1 MSMVNDVMN
10 DMKNGMEKSVTSMK
24 AALQRV
30 RTGRASI
37 GILDGIMVDYYGTMT
52 PLKQLATLAVPEPR
66 LITIAPWD
74 KGAIAS
80 IEKAIMKSELGLT
93 PANDGKLIRVP
104 IPQLNEERRRDL
116 VKMVKKAA
124 EEFRVEVRNHRRD
137 ANAMLKDLEKEK
149 EISQDEHKAAQDK
162 VQEHTDAYIKKIDSV
177 LADKE
182 KEIMEV

>member
-1 MSMVNDVMN
+1 MINDVL
-10 DMKNGMEKSVTSMK
+10 DELKKDMEKSINAMK
-24 AALQRV
+24 ASLQKV

-66 LITIAPWD
+66 LITIQPWD
-74 KGAIAS
+74 KGAIAP

-93 PANDGKLIRVP
+93 PANDGKIIRVP
-104 IPQLNEERRRDL
+104 IPPLNEERRRDL
-116 VKMVKKAA
+116 VKMVKKTA
-124 EEFRVEVRNHRRD
+124 EEYRVEIRNHRRD
-137 ANAMLKDLEKEK
+137 ANAMLKDLEKDK
-149 EISQDEHKAAQDK
+149 EISQDQQKFAQDK
-162 VQEHTDAYIKKIDSV
+162 VQELTDEHIRKIDSI

>member
-1 MSMVNDVMN
+1 MVDEIIN
-10 DMKNGMEKSVTSMK
+10 DMKRDMNKTIEAMK
-24 AALQRV
+24 ASQQKV

-66 LITIAPWD
+66 LITIQPWD
-74 KGAIAS
+74 KGAITA

-93 PANDGKLIRVP
+93 PANDGKIIRVP
-104 IPQLNEERRRDL
+104 IPPLNEERRRDL
-116 VKMVKKAA
+116 VKMVKKMA
-124 EEFRVEVRNHRRD
+124 EEYRVEIRNHRRD

-149 EISQDEHKAAQDK
+149 EISQDELKSGQDK
-162 VQEHTDAYIKKIDSV
+162 VQELTDGYIKKVDSM
-177 LADKE
+177 LSEKE